1 MRGERVYQGPGVY
14 KIDLH
19 LEVAYKVYN
28 KCEILSRRE
37 LMVH

>member
-1 MRGERVYQGPGVY
+1 MRGERVY

-28 KCEILSRRE
+28 NPQSAKIYPGGN
-37 LMVH
+37 